1 MKGIGFSLFLY
12 RFRRNKSRLFQRWSC
27 SVDRGCCMMAM
38 WLSPSSG
45 SVFKQNVPPTEEL
58 SSIAGSSPM
67 ISRFMMSNICR
78 DNYQRKTDGRRRHRR
93 WSSAI
98 MKVTTTAMDGERRA
112 QLYNSRCGTRWVRW
126 IEGTTERG
134 LIWVE
139 AFRIV

>member
-45 SVFKQNVPPTEEL
+45 SVFKQNVPPTEVCTWPL
-58 SSIAGSSPM
+58 
-67 ISRFMMSNICR
+67 FSNRLPLR